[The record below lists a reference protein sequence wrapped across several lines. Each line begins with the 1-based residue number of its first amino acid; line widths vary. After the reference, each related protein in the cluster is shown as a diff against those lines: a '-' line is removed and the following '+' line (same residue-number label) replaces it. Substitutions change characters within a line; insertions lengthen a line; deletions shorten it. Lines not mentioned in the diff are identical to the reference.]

1 MSQEGSVEI
10 DIDIWKPVAT
20 DIVLDIAEIKPCRD
34 DARQGTGL
42 AITDVGSLD
51 QCFFDCFPVE
61 AGVFSASLANEAA
74 RRSFACFPILP

>member
-20 DIVLDIAEIKPCRD
+20 DIGLDIAEIKPCRD

-51 QCFFDCFPVE
+51 QCF
-61 AGVFSASLANEAA
+61 L
-74 RRSFACFPILP
+74 